1 MQTYCYVQVYDK
13 VKTLVSREWIWE
25 TLYKT
30 DKVACKYNYENSA
43 FTLSQIGNTWSKL
56 YHCFFLFTMA
66 LKYLTTVLTE
76 MYWTESEQW

>member
-1 MQTYCYVQVYDK
+1 MYDK

-43 FTLSQIGNTWSKL
+43 FTLCHKL
-56 YHCFFLFTMA
+56 GTHDLNCITVSSYLQYMA

>member
-30 DKVACKYNYENSA
+30 DKVACKYNYEYTDS
-43 FTLSQIGNTWSKL
+43 TSQIGNTWSKL
-56 YHCFFLFTMA
+56 YRCFFLCTMA